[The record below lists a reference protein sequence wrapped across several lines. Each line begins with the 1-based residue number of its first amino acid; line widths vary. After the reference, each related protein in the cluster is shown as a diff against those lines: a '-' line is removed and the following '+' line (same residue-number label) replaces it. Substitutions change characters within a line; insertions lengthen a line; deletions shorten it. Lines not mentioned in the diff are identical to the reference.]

1 MKSIKKSQKGG
12 VIIKTDPEKAIHF
25 FIDNCQEIKI
35 QTTHSSSG
43 VLFNCKLKS
52 GVDSPYEVLRSEN
65 FREPVNNIIIK
76 LVGVNSVI
84 EDETDETD
92 ENYSPASWT
101 IKGVTPKKLE
111 QEESFT
117 REINI
122 QTDIY
127 LKTISYLEPIC
138 PAPIYAN
145 VIKIKSDAEE
155 FVLKMLRHV
164 KPNTEN
170 KRVLR
175 EILESIANS
184 EIPYLGVLCMEI
196 AEGYKTLWDCY
207 SMQKGETIEDIRRF
221 ENMARLKF
229 LELAT
234 KTGYSQND
242 FHSGNVMVNERVKG
256 FYNGK
261 EGNVLLIDFGYADK
275 IPLDKLRQIKQC
287 VSEEKFVEALKV
299 FQSFYRPDNLAID
312 EYPSFYGW
320 LYYNYDNLNN
330 RKMLYPN
337 KTQREKLN
345 RELASLLLA
354 EDEAIT
360 ERIHFFNSD
369 MHSERREQYPFLPVS
384 NSIKNSLFEGVI
396 DGGKSKKKSRR
407 KKKRRQNSK
416 TKKTI

>member
-1 MKSIKKSQKGG
+1 MKSIKKPQKGG

-35 QTTHSSSG
+35 LTTGSSSG
-43 VLFNCKLKS
+43 VLFNCNLKP
-52 GVDSPYEVLRSEN
+52 GVDSPYEMLRSEN
-65 FREPVNNIIIK
+65 FREPVTNIIIK
-76 LVGVNSVI
+76 LVGVNSSV
-84 EDETDETD
+84 EDETD
-92 ENYSPASWT
+92 ENYSPSSWT
-101 IKGVTPKKLE
+101 IEGVTPKKLE

-164 KPNTEN
+164 KPNSEN

-242 FHSGNVMVNERVKG
+242 FHAGNVMVNEKVKG

-261 EGNVLLIDFGYADK
+261 QGNVLLIDFGYADK
-275 IPLDKLRQIKQC
+275 IPLDKLRQIKQYI
-287 VSEEKFVEALKV
+287 SEEKFVEALKV
-299 FQSFYRPDNLAID
+299 FQSFYRPDDLAID

-320 LYYNYDNLNN
+320 LYYSYDNLNE

-337 KTQREKLN
+337 KTQREKMN
-345 RELASLLLA
+345 RELARLLLA
-354 EDEAIT
+354 EDEAIA
-360 ERIHFFNSD
+360 ERIHFFNSEL
-369 MHSERREQYPFLPVS
+369 HSENRKQYPFLPVS

-396 DGGKSKKKSRR
+396 EGGASKKKSRR

>member
-35 QTTHSSSG
+35 LTTGSSSG
-43 VLFNCKLKS
+43 VLFNCNLKP
-52 GVDSPYEVLRSEN
+52 GIDSPYEMLRSEN
-65 FREPVNNIIIK
+65 FREPVTSIIIK
-76 LVGVNSVI
+76 LVGVNSSV
-84 EDETDETD
+84 EDETD
-92 ENYSPASWT
+92 ENYSPSLWT
-101 IKGVTPKKLE
+101 IEGINPKKLE

-138 PAPIYAN
+138 PAPVYAN
-145 VIKIKSDAEE
+145 VIKTKSDAEE
-155 FVLKMLRHV
+155 FLLKMLRHV
-164 KPNTEN
+164 ILNSEN

-175 EILESIANS
+175 GILERIADS
-184 EIPYLGVLCMEI
+184 KIPYLGVLCMEI

-207 SMQKGETIEDIRRF
+207 SMEKGETVEDVRRF

-234 KTGYSQND
+234 RTGYSQND
-242 FHSGNVMVNERVKG
+242 FHGGNVLVNVNSRG

-261 EGNVLLIDFGYADK
+261 QGNVLLIDFGYADK
-275 IPLDKLRQIKQC
+275 IPLDMLRQIKQY

-299 FQSFYRPDNLAID
+299 FQSFHRPDYLVID
-312 EYPSFYGW
+312 EYPSYYGW
-320 LYYNYDNLNN
+320 LYYSYDNLNE

-337 KTQREKLN
+337 ITQRKKLN
-345 RELASLLLA
+345 KELASLLLA
-354 EDEAIT
+354 EDEVVL

-369 MHSERREQYPFLPVS
+369 MHSENRTQYPFLPVS
-384 NSIKNSLFEGVI
+384 NSIKNSLFEGLI
-396 DGGKSKKKSRR
+396 KGGSSKKSRR

-416 TKKTI
+416 TRKTI

>member
-1 MKSIKKSQKGG
+1 MKSIKKLQKGG

-25 FIDNCQEIKI
+25 FIDNCQEIEI
-35 QTTHSSSG
+35 QTTQSSSG
-43 VLFNCKLKS
+43 VLFNCKLKP
-52 GVDSPYEVLRSEN
+52 GVDSPYEMLRSEN
-65 FREPVNNIIIK
+65 FREPVTNIIIK
-76 LVGVNSVI
+76 LVGVNSSV
-84 EDETDETD
+84 EDETD
-92 ENYSPASWT
+92 ENYSPSLWT
-101 IKGVTPKKLE
+101 IEGVTPKKLE
-111 QEESFT
+111 QEESFM

-138 PAPIYAN
+138 PSPIYAN
-145 VIKIKSDAEE
+145 VIKTKSDAEE
-155 FVLKMLRHV
+155 FLLKMLRHV
-164 KPNTEN
+164 KPNSEN
-170 KRVLR
+170 KRVLK
-175 EILESIANS
+175 EILESVADS

-207 SMQKGETIEDIRRF
+207 LMKKGETVEDIRRF

-234 KTGYSQND
+234 RTGYSQND
-242 FHSGNVMVNERVKG
+242 FHAGNVLVNVNAKG

-261 EGNVLLIDFGYADK
+261 QGNVLLIDFGYAEK
-275 IPLDKLRQIKQC
+275 IPLDMLRQIKQY

-299 FQSFYRPDNLAID
+299 FQSFYRPDDLAID
-312 EYPSFYGW
+312 EYPTYYGW

-345 RELASLLLA
+345 RELARLLLA
-354 EDEAIT
+354 EDEVVL

-369 MHSERREQYPFLPVS
+369 VHSKNRNQYPFLPVS
-384 NSIKNSLFEGVI
+384 NSIKNSLFEGLI
-396 DGGKSKKKSRR
+396 RGGVSKKSRR
-407 KKKRRQNSK
+407 KKKTRQNSK
-416 TKKTI
+416 TRKTI